1 MSGPIAGSVKPAT
14 KRLPDEGGGMDTYRG
29 VALGVECAW
38 PPSADS
44 CPDRGASKMRARIL
58 SAIALALALAGLA
71 VLSDG
76 ASRRT

>member
-1 MSGPIAGSVKPAT
+1 
-14 KRLPDEGGGMDTYRG
+14 
-29 VALGVECAW
+29 
-38 PPSADS
+38 
-44 CPDRGASKMRARIL
+44 MRARIL